1 MVLGKLDSDMQKNEN
16 GLFFTPYIKTNSKW
30 IKDMNVRP
38 ETIKLLEENIGS
50 DFFDINN
57 RNIFLNMSP
66 QLKETKAKLTI

>member
-1 MVLGKLDSDMQKNEN
+1 M
-16 GLFFTPYIKTNSKW
+16 
-30 IKDMNVRP
+30 KDLNVRP

-66 QLKETKAKLTI
+66 QLKETKAKLTIQYTPT